1 MLFGKLPEF
10 ELEDGRNWSSYVRLV
25 RQFILLNEIKTEL
38 RVATLVTHVGAR
50 TYQLLCDLCAPNH
63 PEDKTF
69 DQLVVLVAGH
79 LEPKRSEIAERH
91 MFRQRRQEEGESIST
106 FLQSLKHLATHCNF
120 GATLEVDLRDQLV
133 SGLRSEDMRSRL
145 FAESSL
151 DYKKAVELALALE
164 AAERHAAEAVAGA
177 ALWATAG
184 ASGLGQGAAVAG
196 LHRVAQG
203 PPAAT
208 GPRGACWRCGKT
220 RHAPNKCRYKSF
232 VCDKCNVEG
241 HLAVMCSKN
250 RKDPPESR
258 YQNFINK
265 DSSSDSDSSDGLY
278 KLVSVNSDS
287 KDGPYNYTL
296 SIENTKV
303 LFEID
308 TGSRIS
314 AVSKSFYDKHL
325 SYLPT
330 TSDGNKFHSYTGEA
344 IVTLGRVTVK
354 VTCRDVTLPLPLFIV
369 NNGGPPLLGRQW
381 LRKLKLNSINVHHL
395 SAEDDSE
402 VDKLKLDFPDV
413 FNVFKSGHDSC
424 KTKVK
429 LFVKDDMP
437 MFCKARPLPLALRDP
452 VEQELERLQR
462 EQD

>member
-1 MLFGKLPEF
+1 MPFSKLPEF
-10 ELEDGRNWSSYVRLV
+10 ELEDSRNWSSYVRLV

-38 RVATLVTHVGAR
+38 HVATLVTHVGAQ
-50 TYQLLCDLCAPNH
+50 TYQLMCDLCAPNH

-91 MFRQRRQEEGESIST
+91 MFRQRRQEEGESFST
-106 FLQSLKHLATHCNF
+106 FLEPEAPIN
-120 GATLEVDLRDQLV
+120 TLQLWSYSGSGPPGPV
-133 SGLRSEDMRSRL
+133 SIW
-145 FAESSL
+145 
-151 DYKKAVELALALE
+151 
-164 AAERHAAEAVAGA
+164 AAERGHALTPLRRVVAG
-177 ALWATAG
+177 L
-184 ASGLGQGAAVAG
+184 GLGQGAAVAG

-208 GPRGACWRCGKT
+208 GPRGACWHCGKT

-308 TGSRIS
+308 IGSRIS

-344 IVTLGRVTVK
+344 IVPLGRVTVK
-354 VTCRDVTLPLPLFIV
+354 VTYRDVTLPLPLYIV

-381 LRKLKLNSINVHHL
+381 LRKLKLNSITCIVTR
-395 SAEDDSE
+395 DDCGRGS
-402 VDKLKLDFPDV
+402 L
-413 FNVFKSGHDSC
+413 G
-424 KTKVK
+424 
-429 LFVKDDMP
+429 
-437 MFCKARPLPLALRDP
+437 LPRGLLCR
-452 VEQELERLQR
+452 
-462 EQD
+462 